1 MAGNAKCSFCGKRQ
15 DDVGRLIGGPDRV
28 FICDECV
35 RLCGE
40 ILRDPPS
47 APTATVRTSQRRSS
61 RGFRWP
67 WQATHMDSAT
77 GL

>member
-15 DDVGRLIGGPDRV
+15 DDVERLIAGPDRV

-40 ILRDPPS
+40 ILRDPPR
-47 APTATVRTSQRRSS
+47 APTARTMRREAAP
-61 RGFRWP
+61 RRRLTWP
-67 WQATHMDSAT
+67 WQTWRKDAQR
-77 GL
+77 L